1 MHDQKTKP
9 SLLFIHGF
17 RGNHLGLEE
26 VVNRFKD
33 LGYSVYCPDIP
44 PAYNMQNENLK
55 TLDDFTAEGYATW
68 IANYILENKLDQPI
82 LIGHSMGS
90 IIAAAT
96 ASKYPS
102 LINDQ
107 IFFLSP
113 ISEHTPRFIR
123 FIIPLITFIPNKLVS
138 FVVTKYLIGTIGKPH
153 FKSILK
159 ITNHCAAKFTSK
171 SDEIKAAKFS
181 VQYAISDFNFQKT
194 CFFIAGKE
202 DRLNRISQTK
212 KVAAKF
218 HGKTTFIAKTGH
230 LINYEIPDE
239 LFKLI
244 YQELPK

>member
-1 MHDQKTKP
+1 
-9 SLLFIHGF
+9 
-17 RGNHLGLEE
+17 
-26 VVNRFKD
+26 
-33 LGYSVYCPDIP
+33 
-44 PAYNMQNENLK
+44 
-55 TLDDFTAEGYATW
+55 
-68 IANYILENKLDQPI
+68 
-82 LIGHSMGS
+82 MGS

-123 FIIPLITFIPNKLVS
+123 FIIPLIAFIPNKLVS

-159 ITNHCAAKFTSK
+159 VTNRCAAKFTSK
-171 SDEIKAAKFS
+171 SGEIKAAKFS

-202 DRLNRISQTK
+202 DRLNRMSQTK

-230 LINYEIPDE
+230 LINYEVPAE